1 MFSFGKK
8 KKEKENLIQKEEKIE
23 IDSSKIL
30 SELQE
35 KEKQLEQTKDRDRI
49 NLLNELGAGY
59 HKINEFDKAIY
70 FYEISLSE
78 SKEIGKAYTDL
89 MKLYNIKRRTAT
101 EEKNDEQ
108 MKFYMDKIDEL
119 MKLSKDVIRGRA

>member
-8 KKEKENLIQKEEKIE
+8 KKEKENLVQKEEKNE

-35 KEKQLEQTKDRDRI
+35 KEKQLEQIKDRDRI

-59 HKINEFDKAIY
+59 HKINEIDKAIY

-89 MKLYNIKRRTAT
+89 MKLYNIKRKAAT

-108 MKFYMDKIDEL
+108 MKFYMNKIDEL